1 MRNHW
6 ILGVGGACALLIAGS
21 LAQAQGTPAPTKPT
35 PSKPVQSESER
46 EVKESAV
53 PKAALDALKRHAN
66 NATLT
71 EFAEEV
77 EHGHTFYEG
86 SYKGASGH
94 VDVLVTDTGDLVEIE
109 EAIAA
114 DKAPAVV
121 QAEARKAAG
130 KDARLRFEKKTMV
143 LYEVHYKQG
152 DEGHEIILTPDGRP
166 VPEKGAKEAAKDKDE
181 GA

>member
-6 ILGVGGACALLIAGS
+6 ILGVALLITGS
-21 LAQAQGTPAPTKPT
+21 LALTQGTPAPN
-35 PSKPVQSESER
+35 KPVQGESER
-46 EVKESAV
+46 EVKESEV
-53 PKAALDALKRHAN
+53 PKAALEALKRHAN
-66 NATLT
+66 NAAFT
-71 EFAEEV
+71 EFAEEI

-109 EAIAA
+109 EAISS

-130 KDARLRFEKKTMV
+130 KDAKLRFEKKTMV
-143 LYEVHYKQG
+143 LYEVHFKQG
-152 DEGHEIILTPDGRP
+152 SEEQEVVLTPDGRP
-166 VPEKGAKEAAKDKDE
+166 VRE
-181 GA
+181 